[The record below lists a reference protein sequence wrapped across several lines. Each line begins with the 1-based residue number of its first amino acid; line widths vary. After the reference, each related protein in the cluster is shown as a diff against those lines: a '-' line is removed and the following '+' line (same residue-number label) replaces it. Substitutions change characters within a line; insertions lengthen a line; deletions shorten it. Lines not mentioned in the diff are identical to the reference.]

1 MTETQKN
8 SSEEIP
14 QRKLLGEIL
23 AEAGL
28 ISAAQ
33 IDLALQDQSN
43 YINFRIGEIFALR
56 GWLKTETVDFFAEKW
71 LKLLKQEESNHHLL
85 GYYFQAAGLLT
96 EQQINV
102 ILKEQKQLGI
112 KFGSIAVLKGF
123 LKQQTID
130 YFLTQIQQHQ
140 TILINLDSQ
149 LNTSPKSINNPS
161 VTSTQKSSKSYIPKS
176 PTPKSVKRQ
185 AISTAQKYAKNK
197 EKDKENIQLKSK
209 NNDGKDTIITP
220 RETIIIPSAKT
231 TAIQCEEIYYSP
243 ISIDY

>member
-1 MTETQKN
+1 MTETQQN
-8 SSEEIP
+8 SYQEIP

-23 AEAGL
+23 VEAGL
-28 ISAAQ
+28 ISASQ
-33 IDLALQDQSN
+33 IDLALEDQSN

-56 GWLKTETVDFFAEKW
+56 GWLKPETVDFFAEKW
-71 LKLLKQEESNHHLL
+71 LKCLKQESSNHHLL

-123 LKQQTID
+123 LKQQTVD
-130 YFLTQIQQHQ
+130 YFLTQIQHHQ
-140 TILINLDSQ
+140 TIPNNLDSE
-149 LNTSPKSINNPS
+149 LNNSPKSINRQPVS
-161 VTSTQKSSKSYIPKS
+161 PTQKSSKLYIPQTS
-176 PTPKSVKRQ
+176 NPKSVKRQ
-185 AISTAQKYAKNK
+185 PVNTAQKSAKNQQ
-197 EKDKENIQLKSK
+197 KDQQNIQLKSQ

-220 RETIIIPSAKT
+220 TETIIIPSAKT

-243 ISIDY
+243 ISIDF